1 MLFISV
7 FSQVY
12 DCPKVKWK
20 KFILVLSLLEVC
32 VAKTSDFEREAP
44 EMVP

>member
-12 DCPKVKWK
+12 DCWKIKWK
-20 KFILVLSLLEVC
+20 KFILALSLLGVC

-44 EMVP
+44 EMAP